1 MIVLQATPESVVT
14 KVSLSL
20 SLLLLF
26 SFKTFEDGFS
36 YHVHFGDF
44 GFENALLHFRK
55 LQHCT
60 EFYVNFKMVH
70 QLNQSYNNY
79 NCLKISDVDECSED
93 PYPCSHICNNE
104 PGSFSCE
111 CRENYTL
118 DTDNAS
124 CVGKI
129 LINLIRLDLL
139 LDLKFW

>member
-1 MIVLQATPESVVT
+1 
-14 KVSLSL
+14 
-20 SLLLLF
+20 
-26 SFKTFEDGFS
+26 
-36 YHVHFGDF
+36 
-44 GFENALLHFRK
+44 
-55 LQHCT
+55 
-60 EFYVNFKMVH
+60 MVH
-70 QLNQSYNNY
+70 QLNKSYNNY

-93 PYPCSHICNNE
+93 PSPCSHICNNE

-139 LDLKFW
+139 LDLKFWWDILLTLEEMSLLS